1 MYPRPMASK
10 RQIEES
16 RMLLESE
23 KAMSNMIDDDRA
35 DRVCPVCAIMTCLK
49 KCPKCGT
56 ETIDTE

>member
-1 MYPRPMASK
+1 MASR

-23 KAMSNMIDDDRA
+23 KAMSNMVDDDRS

-49 KCPKCGT
+49 RCPKCGA
-56 ETIDTE
+56 ETIQTE